1 MDFINLLEHYKNK
14 SDKNKKQKEEK
25 YLMAFNDLKK
35 LKSNERQKLLN
46 KHLDKWND
54 IATRRKIKDK
64 FVELYL

>member
-35 LKSNERQKLLN
+35 LKSNERQKLLK

>member
-54 IATRRKIKDK
+54 TATRRKIKDK

>member
-35 LKSNERQKLLN
+35 LKSNERQNLLN